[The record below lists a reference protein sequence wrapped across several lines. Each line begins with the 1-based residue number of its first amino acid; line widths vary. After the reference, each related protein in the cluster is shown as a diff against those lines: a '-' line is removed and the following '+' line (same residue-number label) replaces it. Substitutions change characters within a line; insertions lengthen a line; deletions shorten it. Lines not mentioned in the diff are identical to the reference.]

1 MSALPLFI
9 APGGLELAVV
19 ALILFLLFGVP
30 LTLVLVLGY
39 RFVAGQADVEAT
51 DERIED
57 LEAEVEDL
65 RERLEAE
72 AESGSTADADRGPGD
87 ASTDTPSEAGER

>member
-1 MSALPLFI
+1 MSALPLFL

-30 LTLVLVLGY
+30 LTLILVLGY
-39 RFVAGQADVEAT
+39 RFVAGQADVAET

-57 LEAEVEDL
+57 LEAEVADL
-65 RERLEAE
+65 RERLEDE
-72 AESGSTADADRGPGD
+72 TESGPNGEIETAADAT
-87 ASTDTPSEAGER
+87 ASDPEAGER